1 MNPLD
6 ALNKSKGALQRL
18 IPLKVIQSRVHKR
31 TFQNFATKIGLVY
44 FGYVDQRNDEHSL
57 IRGMTVST
65 KHRDNHYCIGS
76 FESYD
81 ITLVERVDTIHIPA
95 KPPQTHRW
103 IIMTMDLHHSVD
115 LPHVF
120 LGSHSHSDTF
130 YEQFFTKYAHFSKIN
145 ITEANLYSQPFLK
158 RYALYTKADQ
168 ALSAERLFSP
178 SLANTIAEQFGS
190 LTIEIYDGTIYLYA
204 EHQQPSATLLENML
218 TRGLWLARAI
228 DGQGNGFDEQASS

>member
-1 MNPLD
+1 
-6 ALNKSKGALQRL
+6 
-18 IPLKVIQSRVHKR
+18 
-31 TFQNFATKIGLVY
+31 
-44 FGYVDQRNDEHSL
+44 
-57 IRGMTVST
+57 MTVST

-76 FESYD
+76 FEGYD
-81 ITLVERVDTIHIPA
+81 ITLVERVDTIHVPA
-95 KPPQTHRW
+95 KPPRTHRW
-103 IIMTMDLHHSVD
+103 IIMTLDLHHAVD

-120 LGSHSHSDTF
+120 LGSHSHSDMF
-130 YEQFFTKYAHFSKIN
+130 YEQFFTKYAHFSKIDLP
-145 ITEANLYSQPFLK
+145 EANLYSQQFLK

-204 EHQQPSATLLENML
+204 EYQQPCATLLEGML

-228 DGQGNGFDEQASS
+228 DGHSSSPEEPANS